1 MNNKFINLWE
11 SAIQRF
17 TRGGFLV
24 GDYINFIDD
33 YKSHDSYSELPQ
45 ELQDQLEDLIAG
57 GLHIR
62 VLNIKDTQP
71 GRFPGNIDT
80 QNGNSVV
87 LDIAADHGGG
97 RYVGQF
103 TIPCCL
109 VQRIDYYPN
118 VAPAIPDGLIRPNKT
133 QIKPVEF
140 KLDNEE
146 IERRTRKTHQD
157 EKDDESDTMLPTKNV
172 KIPTSV
178 PKQAKSPAVA
188 SYTAKYLS

>member
-97 RYVGQF
+97 GFGHCAFAAVG
-103 TIPCCL
+103 
-109 VQRIDYYPN
+109 
-118 VAPAIPDGLIRPNKT
+118 RP
-133 QIKPVEF
+133 F
-140 KLDNEE
+140 G
-146 IERRTRKTHQD
+146 
-157 EKDDESDTMLPTKNV
+157 
-172 KIPTSV
+172 
-178 PKQAKSPAVA
+178 AWAAVGDA
-188 SYTAKYLS
+188 DHPLFLHWLH